1 MDSDLYDEFGNYIG
15 PELGS
20 DDDENEGD
28 EEMEDDAEEIPQNQI
43 VLHEDK
49 KYYATAVEVYGENV
63 ETIVQEE
70 DAQPLT
76 EPIIKPVTQRKFQ
89 SVEHNLPETV
99 YNKEYL
105 ADLMDCPHI
114 MRNVAIAGHLHHGKT
129 TFLDCLMEQTH
140 PEFFRAED
148 ADTRYTD
155 TLFIEQ
161 QRGCSIKAM
170 PVTIVMQDTRHKS
183 YLLNTID
190 TPGHVNFS
198 DEVTAAYRLCDGVV
212 IVVDAHEG
220 VLDGRMRE
228 IESAS
233 IDIPCYCEVMMNTE
247 RVIRHAVQERLPI
260 TLCVNK
266 IDRLILE
273 LKMPP
278 ADAYYKLR
286 LVIDQVNALLQLVLG
301 FSIDIGGNR
310 GNINAN
316 EFARRLWGDIYFDKN
331 TRKFSKKP
339 PTANTQRTFV
349 EFILEPLYK
358 IFSQVV
364 GDVDTCLPHMMSELN
379 IKLTREEQKM
389 NVRPLIALICK
400 RFFGDFKSF
409 VDLVVKN
416 IKSPIENA
424 KTKVEHIWLGPAESK
439 LASEMARCDANG
451 PLMVHTT
458 KNYPTADATSF
469 RVLGRVMSGTIESN
483 ADVRVLG
490 ENYSIQDEEDCRRL
504 TVGRLWVHVA
514 RYQIEVSRVPAGCW
528 ALIEGIDQP
537 IVKTATIAEL
547 EYEEDMYIFRPLKF
561 NTKSVVKMAIEPIN
575 PSELPKMLDGLRKV
589 NKSYPLLTTRVE
601 ESGEHVLLGT
611 GELYMDSVM
620 HDMRKVFSEIDIKV
634 ADPVVTFCETVVET
648 SSLKCFAETPN
659 KKNKITMISEPL
671 EKGLAEDIENE
682 VVQIG
687 WNRRRIGE
695 FFQTKYDWDLLAARS
710 IWAFGPD
717 IAGPN
722 VLLDDTLP
730 SEVDK
735 QLLGTVRESLV
746 QGFQWATREGPL
758 CEEPIRN
765 VKFKML
771 DAVIA
776 KEPLYRG
783 GGQVIPTARRCAYSA
798 FLMATPRLMEPYF
811 VVEVIAP
818 ADCVSSVYTVLAKRR
833 GHVTTDAPIPGSP
846 MYSIKAFIPVMDSF
860 GFETDLRTHT
870 QGQAFCMSIV
880 PGDPLDKSIVIR
892 PLELQ
897 PTPHLA
903 REFMIK
909 TRRRKGLSEDV
920 SVNKFF
926 DDPMLLEL
934 AKQQD
939 NSEGNGGTSAPLKG
953 CMPPVL

>member
-1 MDSDLYDEFGNYIG
+1 M
-15 PELGS
+15 
-20 DDDENEGD
+20 
-28 EEMEDDAEEIPQNQI
+28 
-43 VLHEDK
+43 
-49 KYYATAVEVYGENV
+49 
-63 ETIVQEE
+63 
-70 DAQPLT
+70 LT
-76 EPIIKPVTQRKFQ
+76 SGFLERI
-89 SVEHNLPETV
+89 TV
-99 YNKEYL
+99 
-105 ADLMDCPHI
+105 
-114 MRNVAIAGHLHHGKT
+114 
-129 TFLDCLMEQTH
+129 
-140 PEFFRAED
+140 FR
-148 ADTRYTD
+148 
-155 TLFIEQ
+155 
-161 QRGCSIKAM
+161 M
-170 PVTIVMQDTRHKS
+170 S
-183 YLLNTID
+183 YL
-190 TPGHVNFS
+190 
-198 DEVTAAYRLCDGVV
+198 
-212 IVVDAHEG
+212 
-220 VLDGRMRE
+220 
-228 IESAS
+228 
-233 IDIPCYCEVMMNTE
+233 
-247 RVIRHAVQERLPI
+247 
-260 TLCVNK
+260 
-266 IDRLILE
+266 
-273 LKMPP
+273 
-278 ADAYYKLR
+278 
-286 LVIDQVNALLQLVLG
+286 
-301 FSIDIGGNR
+301 
-310 GNINAN
+310 
-316 EFARRLWGDIYFDKN
+316 
-331 TRKFSKKP
+331 
-339 PTANTQRTFV
+339 
-349 EFILEPLYK
+349 
-358 IFSQVV
+358 
-364 GDVDTCLPHMMSELN
+364 
-379 IKLTREEQKM
+379 
-389 NVRPLIALICK
+389 
-400 RFFGDFKSF
+400 
-409 VDLVVKN
+409 
-416 IKSPIENA
+416 
-424 KTKVEHIWLGPAESK
+424 
-439 LASEMARCDANG
+439 
-451 PLMVHTT
+451 
-458 KNYPTADATSF
+458 
-469 RVLGRVMSGTIESN
+469 
-483 ADVRVLG
+483 
-490 ENYSIQDEEDCRRL
+490 QDEEDCRRL

-547 EYEEDMYIFRPLKF
+547 DYEEDMYIFRPLKF

-620 HDMRKVFSEIDIKV
+620 HDMRKV
-634 ADPVVTFCETVVET
+634 
-648 SSLKCFAETPN
+648 
-659 KKNKITMISEPL
+659 
-671 EKGLAEDIENE
+671 
-682 VVQIG
+682 VQIG

-695 FFQTKYDWDLLAARS
+695 FFQTKYEWDLLAARS

-833 GHVTTDAPIPGSP
+833 GHVTTDSPIPGSP

-870 QGQAFCMSIV
+870 QGQAFCMSVFNHWQIV

-939 NSEGNGGTSAPLKG
+939 VFSYSGF
-953 CMPPVL
+953 